1 MNTKGIRLT
10 FGFPVAERQGDF
22 WKSHSHGVEVGVSL
36 LSLSLDAVER
46 GLIPDVVTRAAI
58 RRLCEQRL
66 LDCDRGNDI
75 ANSRARQAFVES
87 MRAGPIAPVPEKANE
102 QHYELPPEFF
112 AAVLG
117 PHRKYSSC
125 FFPTAETSLAE
136 AEAASL
142 EITCQRA
149 ELADGQDVLELGCG
163 WGSLSLWM
171 AERFR
176 NSRITA
182 VSNSAPQR
190 RFIETAAASRG
201 LTNLHVVTADMNQF
215 AAEPQCFD
223 RVVSVEMF
231 EHMRNY
237 ERLLGRIASWLRPD
251 GRLFVHHFCHRQ
263 FAYPFETDGDANW
276 MGRYFFTGGLM
287 PCEDM
292 LRQFRRNM
300 TVIQQWRWDG
310 THYQRTSEAWL
321 ANLDAHRR
329 DVLPILESTYGRDA
343 ARRWFHRW
351 RLFFLAVAELFGYA
365 NGTEWFVAHSLLQP
379 NGASTVRS

>member
-1 MNTKGIRLT
+1 M
-10 FGFPVAERQGDF
+10 
-22 WKSHSHGVEVGVSL
+22 SL

-46 GLIPDVVTRAAI
+46 GLIPDVLTRAAI

-66 LDCDRGNDI
+66 RDCDRGNDV
-75 ANSRARQAFVES
+75 ANSRALEGFVES
-87 MRAGPIAPVPEKANE
+87 MRSGPIAPVPEKANE

-125 FFPTAETSLAE
+125 FWPTSETSLAE

-142 EITCQRA
+142 EITCERA
-149 ELADGQDVLELGCG
+149 DLADGQDVLELGCG

-171 AERFR
+171 AERFH

-190 RFIETAAASRG
+190 RFIETEAASRG
-201 LTNLHVVTADMNQF
+201 LTNLRVITADINQF
-215 AAEPQCFD
+215 ATDPHRFD

-237 ERLLGRIASWLRPD
+237 ERLLERIASWLRPD
-251 GRLFVHHFCHRQ
+251 GKLFVHHFCHRQ
-263 FAYPFETDGDANW
+263 FAYPFETDGDTNW
-276 MGRYFFTGGLM
+276 MGRCFFTGGLM
-287 PCEDM
+287 PSENM
-292 LRQFRRNM
+292 LSHFNRHM
-300 TVIQQWRWDG
+300 TVIEQWRWDG

-321 ANLDAHRR
+321 ANLDAHRLE
-329 DVLPILESTYGRDA
+329 VLPILEATYGPEA
-343 ARRWFHRW
+343 AQRWFHRW

-365 NGTEWFVAHSLLQP
+365 NGTEWFVSHSLLQR
-379 NGASTVRS
+379 NGA